1 MFLGKK
7 VFRKNVKTSQ
17 GHFSLV
23 KKKGILLYATAQGKK
38 NVIKKKKKP
47 TQNILMIRTTE
58 LRD

>member
-38 NVIKKKKKP
+38 NVIKKKKP